1 MDNASILAQLIVS
14 ISVISVWVFRYDNI
28 VLEFKQYGISNLL
41 RNIVGASKIS
51 LATILILG
59 IWYKELLVVS
69 SLLMAV
75 LMICAQFYHIKVKN
89 PLIKYVPSFLLLV
102 LSLFIAAVNYGLVQL
117 MDLNILLV
125 VFSALSFIFYGIN
138 SFFSKRMVSEYARW
152 GYSNHRILLGSIQL
166 LGGIGLLV
174 GLTNSVLLSVASFLL
189 TFMMITAVLVRIKIK
204 DSLINMF
211 PAVFYTC
218 LNFII
223 LYLSLIHI

>member
-59 IWYKELLVVS
+59 IWHTELLLVS
-69 SLLMAV
+69 SLLMAF

-223 LYLSLIHI
+223 LYNSLI

>member
-59 IWYKELLVVS
+59 IWHTELLLVS
-69 SLLMAV
+69 SLLMAF

-152 GYSNHRILLGSIQL
+152 GYSNQRILLGCMQL

-174 GLTNSVLLSVASFLL
+174 GLTNSVLLCVASFLL

-223 LYLSLIHI
+223 LYNSLI